1 MNTNGLAKHYHRLTP
16 WERLPLIIAAADRGD
31 LVERDRLV
39 QSARL
44 IGFRLPNYWGL
55 ARALRDLAIF
65 YQLEQLNLG
74 TYFGELMNLLK
85 HDPRLPDNQRSR
97 REYKRLW
104 QVAEI
109 MAYRFVVRADGW
121 KLLCA
126 ELHIDADVLL
136 RDLAGYQKV
145 REIEDTARLMACT
158 PEQAR
163 AFFRNASKREK
174 SLEGTASA
182 DPDKYRLETPEE
194 QAQAMRQH
202 LDEKLAAWS

>member
-1 MNTNGLAKHYHRLTP
+1 MNTNGLAKHYNRLTP

-65 YQLEQLNLG
+65 FQLEQLDFG
-74 TYFGELMNLLK
+74 TTFGEVMNLLK
-85 HDPRLPDNQRSR
+85 HDPLVPDTQSSR
-97 REYKRLW
+97 REYRRLW
-104 QVAEI
+104 EVAEI
-109 MAYRFVVRADGW
+109 LAYRFVVRADGW

-126 ELHIDADVLL
+126 DLHIDADVLL
-136 RDLAGYQKV
+136 RHLAGYRKV
-145 REIEDTARLMACT
+145 REIEDTARFMACT

-174 SLEGTASA
+174 SSEANASA
-182 DPDKYRLETPEE
+182 GPDEYRLETPEE
-194 QAQAMRQH
+194 QARAMRQH